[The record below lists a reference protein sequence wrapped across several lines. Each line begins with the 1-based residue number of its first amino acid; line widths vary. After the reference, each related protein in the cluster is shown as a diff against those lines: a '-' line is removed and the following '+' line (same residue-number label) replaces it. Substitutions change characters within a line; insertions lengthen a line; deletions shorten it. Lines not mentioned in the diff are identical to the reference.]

1 VGSSLV
7 SRSEAVYSKNVEQ
20 IETVI
25 YDGLSSAPE
34 FGPDGEWPP
43 VNTSWVPVRATLL
56 VSETFFNGDINSAA
70 ACIVATNISRLARVS
85 ASLDPFKSPTLPW
98 HFSTQREVLRP
109 NYLEGILHELNIPLE
124 IIRIEFKGRM
134 DKPSR
139 ISLVVR
145 LPSSKI
151 RPIDTGH
158 LKALRRVVH
167 YQRWQ
172 RRDPVTKLPPGAS
185 HELTHSVTTG
195 LSVEYSQT
203 LAASLGMSLGSA
215 TGIHAQLSSQ
225 LQQQLGFQ
233 VDISAQEQTNTR
245 LTLSNQSDHN
255 YALYSLWHVDN
266 RITVNT
272 LSLRVSPKTYE
283 KSPAYSINEPVY
295 SSWLDEQSV
304 EFVTEIDPH
313 LTYAEVGRS

>member
-1 VGSSLV
+1 
-7 SRSEAVYSKNVEQ
+7 
-20 IETVI
+20 
-25 YDGLSSAPE
+25 
-34 FGPDGEWPP
+34 
-43 VNTSWVPVRATLL
+43 
-56 VSETFFNGDINSAA
+56 
-70 ACIVATNISRLARVS
+70 LARES
-85 ASLDPFKSPTLPW
+85 ASLDPFGSPTLPW
-98 HFSTQREVLRP
+98 HLSTQKEVLHP

-124 IIRIEFKGRM
+124 IVRIEFKGRP

-145 LPSSKI
+145 LPNSKI
-151 RPIDTGH
+151 HPIDSGP

-167 YQRWQ
+167 YQRWK
-172 RRDPVTKLPPGAS
+172 RKDPVTKLPPGAS
-185 HELTHSVTTG
+185 HELTLSVTTG
-195 LSVEYSQT
+195 LSVEYSQM

-215 TGIHAQLSSQ
+215 TGLHAQLSSQ
-225 LQQQLGFQ
+225 LQQQFGFK
-233 VDISAQEQTNTR
+233 VDISAQKQTSTR

-255 YALYSLWHVDN
+255 YTLYSLWHVDN

-272 LSLRVSPKTYE
+272 LSLGVSPKTRG
-283 KSPAYSINEPVY
+283 KSPAYLINKPIY